1 MPDVS
6 RTKTNLISC
15 KHSINVAT
23 MNERTIRQESKREEL
38 ANNCRLQQVKI
49 LGIIDH
55 KIVHEDE
62 PVVYQHI
69 NKQILITSSAWR
81 NASNAASGGVGLMID
96 KSIESALAEVKPVN
110 KRIMI
115 AQFNGNPGV
124 TIIVHYTPVEGSEET
139 DEHYS
144 NLSSLIHEVPKHNL
158 LLVLGDFNA
167 HLGKEVGKYTYHDRT
182 NRNGK
187 LLIDLAQE
195 TGLVI
200 TNIHKQKKSGK
211 LWTFI
216 SDMSGTKSQVDFI
229 LVNSKWKNS
238 VKNCEAYNSFSS
250 MGSDHRIV

>member
-1 MPDVS
+1 MNAKSKAPRGGPSSTRRRDAQRPTNVGNDESVLSNPEGRSMPDVS

-23 MNERTIRQESKREEL
+23 MNVRTIRQESKREEL

-110 KRIMI
+110 KRILI
-115 AQFNGNPGV
+115 AQFNGNTGV
-124 TIIVHYTPVEGSEET
+124 TII
-139 DEHYS
+139 
-144 NLSSLIHEVPKHNL
+144 
-158 LLVLGDFNA
+158 A
-167 HLGKEVGKYTYHDRT
+167 HICTICSCRGK
-182 NRNGK
+182 
-187 LLIDLAQE
+187 
-195 TGLVI
+195 
-200 TNIHKQKKSGK
+200 
-211 LWTFI
+211 
-216 SDMSGTKSQVDFI
+216 
-229 LVNSKWKNS
+229 
-238 VKNCEAYNSFSS
+238 
-250 MGSDHRIV
+250 